1 MLIDGKDSDQIAA
14 DDRGL
19 LYGDGLFETLA
30 VRDGVPQLWPQ
41 HLARLQRDCAR
52 LGIVPPPL
60 ELLQT
65 EALQLC
71 AGHARA
77 VLKIIITRG
86 SGGRGYRLPE
96 HAMPRR
102 ILSLHPWPDYPEQH
116 ATQGVRA
123 RLCTLRLG
131 SNPRLAGIKHLNRLE
146 QVLARA
152 EWSDPDIAEG
162 LLLDGAGQLVE
173 GTMSNVFLVRDGCL
187 LTPVLDECGVA
198 GVMRAQI
205 LELAARLGIPGVVA
219 PLRLDDVAT
228 AEEMFFCNS
237 LIGLW
242 PVRQFE
248 QQEFAVGPLT
258 RRLQQAIENPDHA

>member
-19 LYGDGLFETLA
+19 LYGDGLFETFA
-30 VRDGVPQLWPQ
+30 VRNGVPQLWSQ
-41 HLARLQRDCAR
+41 HLDRLQRDCAR
-52 LGIVPPPL
+52 LGIVPPPV
-60 ELLQT
+60 ELLHT

-77 VLKIIITRG
+77 VLKIVITRG

-96 HAMPRR
+96 QAMPRR
-102 ILSLHPWPDYPEQH
+102 ILSLHPWPGYPEQY

-152 EWSDPDIAEG
+152 EWNDPGIAEG
-162 LLLDGAGQLVE
+162 LLLDGAGHLVE

-205 LELAARLGIPGVVA
+205 LEQAARLGIPGVVA

-258 RRLQQAIENPDHA
+258 RCLQQAIESPDHA